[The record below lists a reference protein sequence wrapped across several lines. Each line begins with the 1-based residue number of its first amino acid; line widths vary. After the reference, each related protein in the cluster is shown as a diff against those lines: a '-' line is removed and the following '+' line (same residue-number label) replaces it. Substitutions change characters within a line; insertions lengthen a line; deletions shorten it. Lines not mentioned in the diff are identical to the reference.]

1 MRGNWIF
8 ASGVAALIVACA
20 PQPASDVEATGGTA
34 MDTEM
39 EAPAQP
45 AAMGSPTA
53 MAELRCE
60 PSARM
65 PVEDRT
71 SPYDSTAIPLGDT
84 QVLICYGRPSLRGRT
99 MIGGQNVPYGRLWRT
114 GANEPT
120 ILHTP
125 VPLEIAGIM
134 VEPGSYSLYTIPGE
148 DEWTLIVN
156 RSTSQWGV
164 EGQVHGRDSRAGGSP
179 RPSTDRADR
188 RAGRDVHHPRG
199 SRGRGGIRGATRV
212 AKHAGADSGRAG
224 IALSAVPRRRGTIY
238 RAPTRWIRHR
248 LVGGVR

>member
-1 MRGNWIF
+1 M
-8 ASGVAALIVACA
+8 VVACA
-20 PQPASDVEATGGTA
+20 PQPASDVETTAGTA
-34 MDTEM
+34 MDAGV

-45 AAMGSPTA
+45 AAMGSPA
-53 MAELRCE
+53 ALADIRCE

-84 QVLICYGRPSLRGRT
+84 QALICYGRPSLRGRT

-164 EGQVHGRDSRAGGSP
+164 EGQYTEEVRAQEVA
-179 RPSTDRADR
+179 RTEVPSERIEEPVEMFTIRAVPE
-188 RAGRDVHHPRG
+188 AGAASEVLLEWQN
-199 SRGRGGIRGATRV
+199 TRV
-212 AKHAGADSGRAG
+212 R
-224 IALSAVPRRRGTIY
+224 IPVERG
-238 RAPTRWIRHR
+238 
-248 LVGGVR
+248 